1 MARRQAAGQLRV
13 SFLTAIANT
22 GAPTV
27 AELNAGVDITK
38 TIARDGLNSPTGGQS
53 MDVADVSSRFNKK
66 ASGTYGGDDL
76 TLKGFRDSSNSADL
90 LWTTFPPV
98 SASLPGG
105 TVGYIVAR
113 RFGGSTTAWTTGD
126 KVETYPVEVTSR
138 ENEPIAENKP
148 YAVTVMLAV
157 TDEPVMTAVV
167 A

>member
-13 SFLTAIANT
+13 TFCTAIANQ

-27 AELNAGVDITK
+27 AELNAGVDITA
-38 TIARDGLNSPTGGQS
+38 TLGRDGLNSPTGGQS
-53 MDVADVSSRFNKK
+53 MDVSDVSSRFSKK
-66 ASGTYGGDDL
+66 AAGTYGGDDI
-76 TLKGFRDSSNSADL
+76 TLKGYRDSSNSADL

-98 SASLPGG
+98 SGSLPGG
-105 TVGYIVAR
+105 TTGFLVAR

-138 ENEPIAENKP
+138 QNDTIAENKA
-148 YAVTVMLAV
+148 YSVTVMLAV
-157 TDEPVMTAVV
+157 NAEPTMTAVV